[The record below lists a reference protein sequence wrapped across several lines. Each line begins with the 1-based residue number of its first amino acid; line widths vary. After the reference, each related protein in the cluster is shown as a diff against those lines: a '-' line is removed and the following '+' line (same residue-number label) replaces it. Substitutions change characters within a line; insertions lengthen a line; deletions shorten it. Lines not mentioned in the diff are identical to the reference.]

1 MCGRNVGPARGLA
14 YFQPRAKML
23 DRAAKRACGRL
34 RDIMAAHDRIAV
46 IGAGI
51 GGLAAALALLR
62 RGLDVEVYEQAPQLG
77 EVGAGIQISSNGTRV
92 LYALGLEEALRRVQ
106 VLPSRR
112 QIRHWSTGETWDWFE
127 LGAVSA
133 KRYGTPHVMLHRADL
148 HALLAEAVGRLKP
161 DAVHLAKRC
170 IGLTQSDRQ
179 VEIRFET
186 GETASAAYVI
196 GADGIHSRVR
206 ECLFG
211 PDRPQFTGVVAW
223 RAVVPMEKLPS
234 RLAQM
239 VGTNWLGPRGHVLH
253 YPVRRGELMN
263 YISLVERDDWQIES
277 WTIEGSRGEL
287 ANDFRGWH
295 RDVHTLINGI
305 DTPYKWALFVRGPMP
320 RWTQARITLLG
331 DACHPTLPFL
341 GQGAVMAIEDAYVA
355 ASCVAKYAKEPEAAF
370 ERYQDIRRERTAAV
384 VRKAHEN
391 RAQAFSPALADE
403 AAVAVEVA
411 RAWQQE
417 RLRERMD
424 WLYTYDATAVEV

>member
-1 MCGRNVGPARGLA
+1 MNIAGPSSPKVIIVGG
-14 YFQPRAKML
+14 
-23 DRAAKRACGRL
+23 
-34 RDIMAAHDRIAV
+34 
-46 IGAGI
+46 GI
-51 GGLAAALALLR
+51 GGLTAALALLR
-62 RGLDVEVYEQAPQLG
+62 RGVDVEVYEQSAELKEAGAGVQLG
-77 EVGAGIQISSNGTRV
+77 SNGTRV
-92 LYALGLEEALRRVQ
+92 LYALGLEEALARVQ
-106 VLPSRR
+106 VIPAARE
-112 QIRHWSTGETWDWFE
+112 IRHWRSGETWNWFE
-127 LGAVSA
+127 LGATSQ
-133 KRYGTPHVMLHRADL
+133 KRYGTPHIMLHRGDL
-148 HALLAEAVGRLKP
+148 LGVLAEAVQRLKP
-161 DAVHLAKRC
+161 DAVALRKKCVAVSQAAERAE
-170 IGLTQSDRQ
+170 
-179 VEIRFET
+179 VRFAD
-186 GETASAAYVI
+186 GSAASADFVI
-196 GADGIHSRVR
+196 GADGIHSQVR
-206 ECLFG
+206 ACLFG
-211 PDRPQFTGVVAW
+211 AGRAEFTGCVAW
-223 RAVVPMEKLPS
+223 RGLVPMNQLPPQ
-234 RLAQM
+234 LARM

-263 YISLVERDDWQIES
+263 FIALVERDDWQVES

-295 RDVHTLINGI
+295 RDVHTLIDGI

-320 RWTQARITLLG
+320 RWTQRRITLLG

-355 ASCVAKYAKEPEAAF
+355 AACVKKYARAPEAAF